1 MKLKDILN
9 ESIGGLVEIGAIN
22 KLEPTQRMSGIELS
36 KIAKQL
42 VRKEEDEKLMARE
55 DLVKH
60 VSEFASYGNSIYK
73 KHNLSEVGTTFMEIA
88 KSAQKHVV
96 KETEDWF
103 DKVTVQR
110 NMAELKKQATQ
121 FHKISN
127 EAQGLQDRMSALYED
142 MGNILNRYFNINELN
157 EDGYEN
163 TKKEP
168 VGMEDEDEKY

>member
-1 MKLKDILN
+1 
-9 ESIGGLVEIGAIN
+9 
-22 KLEPTQRMSGIELS
+22 
-36 KIAKQL
+36 
-42 VRKEEDEKLMARE
+42 
-55 DLVKH
+55 
-60 VSEFASYGNSIYK
+60 
-73 KHNLSEVGTTFMEIA
+73 
-88 KSAQKHVV
+88 
-96 KETEDWF
+96 
-103 DKVTVQR
+103 
-110 NMAELKKQATQ
+110 MAELKKQATQ